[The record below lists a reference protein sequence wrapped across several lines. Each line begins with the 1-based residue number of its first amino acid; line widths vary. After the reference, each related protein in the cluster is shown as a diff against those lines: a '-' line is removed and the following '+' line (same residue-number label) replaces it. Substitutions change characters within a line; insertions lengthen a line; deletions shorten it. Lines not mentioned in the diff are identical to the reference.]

1 MAVRAAARRVRPHV
15 VPVYDAMV
23 CTPLRL
29 VSLLRKG
36 PKGAADARV
45 RSDARASAALLSL
58 ELDLLCMCPLHS
70 VPH

>member
-45 RSDARASAALLSL
+45 RSDARLPS
-58 ELDLLCMCPLHS
+58 
-70 VPH
+70 